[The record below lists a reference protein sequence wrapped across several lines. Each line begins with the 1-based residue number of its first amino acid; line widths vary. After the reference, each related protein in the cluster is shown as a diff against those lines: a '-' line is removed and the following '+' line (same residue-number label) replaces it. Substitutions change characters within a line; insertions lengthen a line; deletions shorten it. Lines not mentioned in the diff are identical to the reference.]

1 MKVSIIVPCFNERE
15 TIEKV
20 IDAVRS
26 LSLPDGEII
35 VVDDGS
41 SDGTT
46 AVLKGKIAPIV
57 DHIIYLPRNRGKGA
71 ALCAGFV
78 AASGEVIVVQ
88 DADLEYDPGDYP
100 ILLAPIVSGAAD
112 AVFGSRFM
120 SGRPHRVSISGTWSE
135 QIHHPA
141 FEHAHQSQ
149 PDRRRDR
156 LQSFPS
162 VGNQNS
168 SFAKTDSGSKWKSRP
183 SWRKRAAAFTRSAFP
198 TAGEPMKKGRK

>member
-41 SDGTT
+41 TDGTT

-57 DHIIYLPRNRGKGA
+57 DHIIYQPRNRGKGA
-71 ALCAGFV
+71 ALRAGFA

-88 DADLEYDPGDYP
+88 DADLEYDPGDYS
-100 ILLAPIVSGAAD
+100 ILLAPIVSGQAD

-120 SGRPHRVSISGTWSE
+120 SGRPHRVLYFW
-135 QIHHPA
+135 HM
-141 FEHAHQSQ
+141 
-149 PDRRRDR
+149 
-156 LQSFPS
+156 
-162 VGNQNS
+162 VGNKFITLLSNML
-168 SFAKTDSGSKWKSRP
+168 TN
-183 SWRKRAAAFTRSAFP
+183 P
-198 TAGEPMKKGRK
+198 T